1 MSIELQ
7 NVELSKSVQIYKKLK
22 NLSENKITRVF
33 INLSTKKKGNYVIKE
48 IKKQSDINENIS
60 FSIMS
65 FKFDEEPSFLCG
77 TEENETKYAYL
88 VIIENDNYIFI
99 SKKNITGIEKELEN
113 YIDYFDYDK
122 FVHFKASDNTKY
134 EKISMGNMT
143 ISDAVI
149 RSRSYEADNLN
160 GIMPL
165 TSSSRSV
172 PRNIRIN
179 QQGDTFSITPNS
191 SRIGQRSTKA
201 KLDDYISWCISIISD
216 VESDVESEF
225 INGFA
230 NPINLKD
237 IMDDS
242 SPIGILFHFYKLENE
257 IENGIRD
264 LYYFDQNSQPHKLEN
279 DDLKKLFITLRKIFH
294 IEHISDSIYKIQLK
308 GIKFGEL
315 KINNK
320 SISLKNSQIEKVYL
334 DEQGQESILKF
345 INENKNY
352 TIIFDKPKY
361 AYIGKYAFSD
371 KQLLTQMNIN
381 KILSICETNNNL
393 LNGGDIDSEKCK
405 PGKNATLAQKN
416 QFNSLNR
423 FPSNSLFYRVEENF
437 NNGILIC
444 DDMGNEWADHIYID
458 ENSIS
463 FIHSKF
469 VKKDKYSASAM
480 HEVVSQALKNIGRV
494 NASIKDY
501 EIKYND
507 KWCKNYESTNICRLR
522 KDGNV
527 FNSFSEIKDSLER
540 VYSKTNSKKRI
551 YLATPF
557 FSKNSLDNKLQRMLT
572 SSIPNSH
579 LIQLV
584 WLLSSF
590 ISSCQDY
597 GIEPYIL
604 CKD

>member
-1 MSIELQ
+1 MSIPLA

-22 NLSENKITRVF
+22 SLSKNKIQKIF
-33 INLSTKKKGNYVIKE
+33 INLSSNKKGNYIINEVN
-48 IKKQSDINENIS
+48 KQSGIGVNT
-60 FSIMS
+60 FLMS
-65 FKFDEEPSFLCG
+65 YKFEEEPSFLSG
-77 TEENETKYAYL
+77 SEEKEIKYAYL

-122 FVHFKASDNTKY
+122 FVHFKASDDTKY

-191 SRIGQRSTKA
+191 SRIGQRSTKV
-201 KLDDYISWCISIISD
+201 KLDDYISWCLSIISD
-216 VESDVESEF
+216 VESDAESEF

-294 IEHISDSIYKIQLK
+294 IEHVSDSIYKIQLK
-308 GIKFGEL
+308 GRKFGEL

-334 DEQGQESILKF
+334 DNQGQESILKF

-416 QFNSLNR
+416 HFNSLNR

-522 KDGNV
+522 KDGNI
-527 FNSFSEIKDSLER
+527 FNSFSEIKDLLER